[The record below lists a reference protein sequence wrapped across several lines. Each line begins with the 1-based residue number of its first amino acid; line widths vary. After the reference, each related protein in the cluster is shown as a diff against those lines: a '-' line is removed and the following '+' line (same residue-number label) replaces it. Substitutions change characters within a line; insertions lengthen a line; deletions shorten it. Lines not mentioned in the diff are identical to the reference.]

1 MGMPTVGK
9 GQMLGVSRDGEVVT
23 IELQRPQRRNA
34 LNLELVTQ
42 LRAAVEEAGETARAI
57 VLTGQGP
64 IFSAGA
70 DLDGVYSDEF
80 LDGLMGM
87 LRAIETVPVPVI
99 AAINGGAHGA
109 GVQLALASDLRVLAP
124 ESYIAIPAAKLGI
137 SVDRWTVHR
146 LSTLIGSGPARTML
160 LGAEAISAADAYN
173 FGFANRLGTLAEA
186 QAWAKSIAEL
196 APLSLRHMKLVFNDD
211 GTRDADTTEQRE
223 ALRAAWSSEDAQEA
237 RAARK
242 EKRTARFTGR

>member
-1 MGMPTVGK
+1 
-9 GQMLGVSRDGEVVT
+9 MLGVSRDGEVVT
-23 IELQRPQRRNA
+23 IELQRPERRNA
-34 LNLELVTQ
+34 LNLELVGR
-42 LRAAVEEAGETARAI
+42 LRTAVQEAAADARVI

-87 LRAIETVPVPVI
+87 LRTIESVPVPVI
-99 AAINGGAHGA
+99 AAINGGALGA
-109 GVQLALASDLRVLAP
+109 GVQLALASDLRVLSP
-124 ESYIAIPAAKLGI
+124 DSYIAIPAAKLGI
-137 SVDRWTVHR
+137 SVDRWTVRR
-146 LSTLIGSGPARTML
+146 LASLIGSGPARTML
-160 LGAEAISAADAYN
+160 LGAEPIPAADAYG
-173 FGFANRLGTLAEA
+173 FGFANRLGTLADA

-211 GTRDADTTEQRE
+211 GTREADTIEQRE
-223 ALRAAWSSEDAQEA
+223 ALRAAWTSEDAQEA
-237 RAARK
+237 RLARQ

>member
-1 MGMPTVGK
+1 
-9 GQMLGVSRDGEVVT
+9 MLGVSRDGEVVT
-23 IELQRPQRRNA
+23 IELQRPERRNA
-34 LNLELVTQ
+34 LNLELVGR
-42 LRAAVEEAGETARAI
+42 LRTAVQEAAADARVI

-87 LRAIETVPVPVI
+87 LRTIESVPVPVI
-99 AAINGGAHGA
+99 AAINGGALGA
-109 GVQLALASDLRVLAP
+109 GVQLALASDLRVLSP
-124 ESYIAIPAAKLGI
+124 DSYIAIPAAKLGI
-137 SVDRWTVHR
+137 SVDRWTVRR
-146 LSTLIGSGPARTML
+146 LASLIGSGPARTML
-160 LGAEAISAADAYN
+160 LGAEPIPAADAYG
-173 FGFANRLGTLAEA
+173 FGFANRLGTLADA

-211 GTRDADTTEQRE
+211 GTREADTIEQRK
-223 ALRAAWSSEDAQEA
+223 ALRAAWTSEDAQEA
-237 RAARK
+237 RLARQ